1 MTSLSSSL
9 TAHQLFF
16 CAMFV
21 ILFSLLLVSCQQVT
35 RARLFQFYVREG
47 RAAKARSIY
56 GDLLAPPKVSPLT
69 HIFFAIVP

>member
-1 MTSLSSSL
+1 MINLEFVLNCILMTSLSSSL

-47 RAAKARSIY
+47 RAAKAAI
-56 GDLLAPPKVSPLT
+56 DLR
-69 HIFFAIVP
+69 